1 MKVKDLLKALEA
13 CNPEAEVC
21 LEVNMDPAAHI
32 VKQYDINEDTVR
44 IYIADNLDYVDDYLA
59 GCFEECEVKWEEK
72 W

>member
-1 MKVKDLLKALEA
+1 MKVKDLLRALEN

-32 VKQYDINEDTVR
+32 VKQYNIDNNVTR

-59 GCFEECEVKWEEK
+59 GCFEECSVKFEEE

>member
-59 GCFEECEVKWEEK
+59 GCFEKCETKWEEK

>member
-1 MKVKDLLKALEA
+1 MKVRDLLKALEA

-59 GCFEECEVKWEEK
+59 GCFEKCETKFEEE

>member
-32 VKQYDINEDTVR
+32 VKQYNIDENTVR

-59 GCFEECEVKWEEK
+59 GCFEECETKWEEK

>member
-1 MKVKDLLKALEA
+1 MKVKDLKLALEN

-59 GCFEECEVKWEEK
+59 GCFEKCETKWEEK

>member
-21 LEVNMDPAAHI
+21 LEVNMDPVAHI
-32 VKQYDINEDTVR
+32 VKQYNINEDTVR

-59 GCFEECEVKWEEK
+59 GCFEECSVKFEEE

>member
-32 VKQYDINEDTVR
+32 VKQYNIDENTIR

>member
-1 MKVKDLLKALEA
+1 MKVKDLQKTLES

-32 VKQYDINEDTVR
+32 VKQYDINENTVR

-59 GCFEECEVKWEEK
+59 GCFEKCSIKFKEE

>member
-1 MKVKDLLKALEA
+1 MKVKDLIQALA
-13 CNPEAEVC
+13 QCNPEAEIC

-59 GCFEECEVKWEEK
+59 GCFEKCETKWEEK